1 MIRSL
6 LLALAIL
13 FCATASAQADVGIP
27 AVSAQSSGNLASLSS
42 DPLGLGKAA
51 EFKGLFDSKRLT
63 FQHTVGMSFSSGGG
77 GFTQYYLNTIT
88 YKAAEPLTVQA
99 QVGLQH
105 NVYGKALYGSS
116 NAGSARIVVPE
127 VPDRDPVQQHPLLL
141 RLQKGLPV
149 LRVLRD
155 SIGDRCTH

>member
-1 MIRSL
+1 M
-6 LLALAIL
+6 
-13 FCATASAQADVGIP
+13 
-27 AVSAQSSGNLASLSS
+27 SAQSSGNLASLSS

-116 NAGSARIVVPE
+116 NAGSARIVVPY
-127 VPDRDPVQQHPLLL
+127 VGLLYEPSPKF
-141 RLQKGLPV
+141 RIEIQFSNTPYYYGFRRGYPY
-149 LRVLRD
+149 
-155 SIGDRCTH
+155 